1 MFGGGNEE
9 QEKPRSEVRKGRGT
23 AKSHLG
29 QNMIKGDVSRIKY
42 VRENKVEGIGGEQR
56 KPEWW

>member
-9 QEKPRSEVRKGRGT
+9 QEKPRSEVRIGRGK

-29 QNMIKGDVSRIKY
+29 QNMIQGRRVKDKICEGKQSRGDR
-42 VRENKVEGIGGEQR
+42 RRTEET
-56 KPEWW
+56 